1 MDDSNSGGMGFLA
14 LLLFI
19 LILGSGTCGGAL
31 WGNGANAAAQT
42 AAMTAD
48 TMANRQI
55 SADLQGVS
63 VAVANNGSAINYA
76 LRGIDDLQARADV
89 LNTSLCQLGNSL
101 SQQINQVKMETMGQ
115 FCSLSHQLADCCCA
129 TKQAVA
135 DSEARIVG
143 LINANRMEDLKTRIS
158 ALEQQNRDLTLA
170 ASQNQQTCEIIAAV
184 RNNGCAQAPAYAYGY
199 GYGWPGYACCYPC
212 NPCNPCAVANNVDA
226 INTSLQTANTT
237 LNSILAKI
245 PTTTTTTPAA

>member
-19 LILGSGTCGGAL
+19 LILGGGACGGGL

-63 VAVANNGSAINYA
+63 VAVANNGAAINYA

-101 SQQINQVKMETMGQ
+101 SQQINQVKADTMTQ
-115 FCSLSHQLADCCCA
+115 FCTLSHQLADCCCS
-129 TKQAVA
+129 TKQAIA

-143 LINANRMEDLKTRIS
+143 LINANRMEDYKARIA
-158 ALEQQNRDLTLA
+158 ALEQQNRDMTLA

-184 RNNGCAQAPAYAYGY
+184 RNNGCAQAPAYAC
-199 GYGWPGYACCYPC
+199 GYGWPGYAYGYGCAC
-212 NPCNPCAVANNVDA
+212 NPCTPCGMANNVDA
-226 INTSLQTANTT
+226 INTALQTTNST
-237 LNSILAKI
+237 LTSILNKI
-245 PTTTTTTPAA
+245 PTTATA